1 MPDDYLMGRT
11 AIIIG
16 GSKKLGYLT
25 AIELAKK
32 GANIVI
38 FDRSANK
45 SSGELMGQITNLG
58 RKAIAVQGN
67 VSNEQD
73 VKTLIQRT
81 IETFNSIDIVINT
94 AGPWVKTKLMDLES
108 KDWDYIMDSNM
119 KGVYLI
125 SKLVYPHMK
134 GNKWGRI
141 VNISADSSFRSQPF
155 YLWIGKKRCEC
166 SYRSS
171 SFGDGT
177 GYHSK
182 YHFTW
187 VD

>member
-141 VNISADSSFRSQPF
+141 SQYFGRFLISLATILFMDWQ
-155 YLWIGKKRCEC
+155 K
-166 SYRSS
+166 
-171 SFGDGT
+171 T
-177 GYHSK
+177 
-182 YHFTW
+182 
-187 VD
+187 V